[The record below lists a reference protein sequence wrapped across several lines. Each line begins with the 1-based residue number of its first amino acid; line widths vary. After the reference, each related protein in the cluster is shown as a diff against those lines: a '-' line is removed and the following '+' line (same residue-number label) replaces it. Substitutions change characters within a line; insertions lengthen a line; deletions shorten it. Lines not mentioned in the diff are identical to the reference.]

1 MVNQMETVDNKYKV
15 WHDNIIAKAKNRV
28 LTGYQEKHHII
39 PKSLGGSNKKDNLVA
54 LTPKEHFIIHIL
66 LCKFTVGK
74 SRLKMLNALHAMMFF
89 TTKRRGYKTSSRI
102 VANLRIEFQ
111 KNNPV
116 FDPEVRR
123 KIGLGNK
130 GKIVSAEE
138 RRNMSLAHMG
148 LRNSLG
154 FKHPKEFGERISR
167 MNKGTKYSLGLKHMH
182 KDGKA
187 YFIKKEL
194 VQEYLDKGYKLGME
208 RSYITDSYRKL
219 QSDKAKGKYHVK
231 GRIFI
236 TKDGKNKLIKKE
248 QLNEYQNLGYTVG
261 RDESHITKEVRA
273 KISYM
278 RKLYWKNRKQT
289 NLATFG

>member
-1 MVNQMETVDNKYKV
+1 METINNKYKV
-15 WHDNIIAKAKNRV
+15 WHDNIIARGKNRV

-39 PKSLGGSNKKDNLVA
+39 PKSLGGSDSKDNLVA
-54 LTPKEHFIIHIL
+54 LTLREHFIVHIL
-66 LCKFTVGK
+66 LCKFTINK
-74 SRLKMLNALHAMMFF
+74 SRIKMLNALHAMMFF
-89 TTKRRGYKTSSRI
+89 TTKKRKVKTSSRI
-102 VANLRIEFQ
+102 VESLRTEYL

-130 GKIVSAEE
+130 GKIVSAEG

-154 FKHPKEFGERISR
+154 FKHPKEFGERISK
-167 MNKGTKYSLGLKHMH
+167 MNKGKKYSLGLKHMH

-208 RSYITDSYRKL
+208 RSYITDAYRKL
-219 QSDKAKGKYHVK
+219 QSDKAKGKYHIK

-236 TKDGKNKLIKKE
+236 TKDGKNKIVKKE
-248 QLNEYQNLGYTVG
+248 QLNEYLNLGYVVG
-261 RDESHITKEVRA
+261 RDESHITNEVKAR
-273 KISYM
+273 ISNM
-278 RKLYWKNRKQT
+278 KKLYWNNKREQQLTKV
-289 NLATFG
+289 A